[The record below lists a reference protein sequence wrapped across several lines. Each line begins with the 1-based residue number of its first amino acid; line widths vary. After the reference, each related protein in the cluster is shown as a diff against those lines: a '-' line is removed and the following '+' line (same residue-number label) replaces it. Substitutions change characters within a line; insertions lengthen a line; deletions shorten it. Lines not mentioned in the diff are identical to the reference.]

1 MDPEGPVRVTGS
13 GEERSP
19 APWTRLRAFA
29 DLTRLHFL
37 PVWPL
42 VFCSGLALAAETYGG
57 FSWTLAGKAVA
68 MAACGFSAGLVLND
82 YIDRTLDRRDVDP
95 AFTRYWRPFGT
106 RPIPSGT
113 VQPREALALF
123 LLLVGAATAIALTLP
138 WPRPAVLIGLG
149 LYSYAAEAFYQIAK
163 RRQRFPVAQ
172 LLGRT
177 DFALFPVAGYLCLG
191 APDGIALRFFLAF
204 YPWTLVHLG
213 VNDMAD
219 LENDRARGL
228 ATIPVLYGTRGTAA
242 WIGGWTALHLAAGA
256 FFYPSLGIIPL
267 ASWAIASVLLHA
279 VTGWIFADPVPERGL
294 RVLPLLHLSL
304 LVSSLGILAGAAV

>member
-1 MDPEGPVRVTGS
+1 VTVR
-13 GEERSP
+13 GEKKGMTLR
-19 APWTRLRAFA
+19 TRLMAFA
-29 DLTRLHFL
+29 DLARIHFL

-42 VFCSGLALAAETYGG
+42 VFCSGLALAAGTYGG

-68 MAACGFSAGLVLND
+68 MAACGFTAGLVLND
-82 YIDRTLDRRDVDP
+82 YIDRTLDRKDVSP
-95 AFTRYWRPFGT
+95 AFSRYWRPFGT

-123 LLLVGAATAIALTLP
+123 LVLVAAATAIALTLP
-138 WPRPAVLIGLG
+138 WPRPAWLIGLG
-149 LYSYAAEAFYQIAK
+149 LYSYIVEAFYQVAK
-163 RRQRFPVAQ
+163 RHQQFPVAQ

-191 APDGIALRFFLAF
+191 IPDGQALRFFLAF

-213 VNDMAD
+213 VNDLAD

-242 WIGGWTALHLAAGA
+242 WIGGWSALHLAAGA
-256 FFYPSLGIIPL
+256 FFYPALGIIPL
-267 ASWAIASVLLHA
+267 ASWGAASVLLVI
-279 VTGWIFADPVPERGL
+279 VTGGILADPVPQRGL
-294 RVLPLLHLSL
+294 AMLPLLHLSL
-304 LVSSLGILAGAAV
+304 LISSLGILAGAALR

>member
-1 MDPEGPVRVTGS
+1 MDPEGPVPVTKN
-13 GEERSP
+13 GEEKGRTLR
-19 APWTRLRAFA
+19 TRFMAFA
-29 DLTRLHFL
+29 DLARIHFL

-68 MAACGFSAGLVLND
+68 MAACGFTAGLVLND
-82 YIDRTLDRRDVDP
+82 YIDRNLDRKDVSP
-95 AFTRYWRPFGT
+95 TFSRYWRPFGT

-123 LLLVGAATAIALTLP
+123 LVLAGIAVVIALTFP
-138 WPRPAVLIGLG
+138 WPRPAWLIGMG
-149 LYSYAAEAFYQIAK
+149 LYSYAVEAFYQVAK
-163 RRQRFPVAQ
+163 RHQRFPVAQ

-191 APDGIALRFFLAF
+191 IPDGTALRFFLAF

-213 VNDMAD
+213 VNDLAD

-228 ATIPVLYGTRGTAA
+228 ATIPVLYGTRGAAA
-242 WIGGWTALHLAAGA
+242 WIGGWAALHLAAGA
-256 FFYPSLGIIPL
+256 FFYPALGIVPL
-267 ASWAIASVLLHA
+267 AAWGAASVLL
-279 VTGWIFADPVPERGL
+279 VTVAGKTLADPTPRRGL
-294 RVLPLLHLSL
+294 AMLPLLHLSL
-304 LVSSLGILAGAAV
+304 LISSLGILAGAAL

>member
-1 MDPEGPVRVTGS
+1 VTVR
-13 GEERSP
+13 GEEKGM
-19 APWTRLRAFA
+19 TLRIRIMAFA
-29 DLTRLHFL
+29 DLARIHFL

-42 VFCSGLALAAETYGG
+42 VFCSGLALAAGTYRG

-68 MAACGFSAGLVLND
+68 MAACGFTAGLVLND
-82 YIDRTLDRRDVDP
+82 YIDRTLDRKDVSP
-95 AFTRYWRPFGT
+95 AFSRYWRPFGT

-123 LLLVGAATAIALTLP
+123 LVLVAAAAAIALTLP
-138 WPRPAVLIGLG
+138 WPRPAWLIGLG
-149 LYSYAAEAFYQIAK
+149 LYSYAIEAFYQVAK
-163 RRQRFPVAQ
+163 RHQQFPVAQ

-191 APDGIALRFFLAF
+191 IPDGQVLRFFLAF

-213 VNDMAD
+213 VNDLAD

-242 WIGGWTALHLAAGA
+242 WIGGWSALHLAAGA
-256 FFYPSLGIIPL
+256 FFYPALGIVPL
-267 ASWAIASVLLHA
+267 ASWGAASVLLVI
-279 VTGWIFADPVPERGL
+279 VTGGILADPVPQRGL
-294 RVLPLLHLSL
+294 RMLPLLHLSL
-304 LVSSLGILAGAAV
+304 LISSLGILAGAALR

>member
-1 MDPEGPVRVTGS
+1 VTEIG
-13 GEERSP
+13 GEKRLTLP
-19 APWTRLRAFA
+19 TRLRAFA
-29 DLTRLHFL
+29 DLARIHFL

-57 FSWTLAGKAVA
+57 FSWTLGARAVA

-82 YIDRTLDRRDVDP
+82 YIDRDLDRKDVSP
-95 AFTRYWRPFGT
+95 TFSRYWRPFGT
-106 RPIPSGT
+106 RPIPSGS

-123 LLLVGAATAIALTLP
+123 LVLAGAATAIALTLP

-149 LYSYAAEAFYQIAK
+149 LYSYAAEAFYQVAK

-191 APDGIALRFFLAF
+191 FPDGQALRFFLAF

-213 VNDMAD
+213 VNDLAD

-256 FFYPSLGIIPL
+256 FFYPALGIVPL
-267 ASWAIASVLLHA
+267 AAWGAASLLLVA
-279 VTGWIFADPVPERGL
+279 VAGGILANPVPERGL

-304 LVSSLGILAGAAV
+304 LISSLGILAGAVL

>member
-1 MDPEGPVRVTGS
+1 MTGI
-13 GEERSP
+13 EEEKGLTFR
-19 APWTRLRAFA
+19 TRLMAFA
-29 DLTRLHFL
+29 DLARVHFL

-57 FSWTLAGKAVA
+57 FSWSLAGKAVA
-68 MAACGFSAGLVLND
+68 MAACGFTAGLVLND
-82 YIDRTLDRRDVDP
+82 YIDRTLDRRDVDRGGL
-95 AFTRYWRPFGT
+95 TRYWRPFGT

-123 LLLVGAATAIALTLP
+123 LVLVGAATAIALTLP
-138 WPRPAVLIGLG
+138 WPRPVWLIGLG
-149 LYSYAAEAFYQIAK
+149 LYSYVAEAFYQVAK

-191 APDGIALRFFLAF
+191 IPDVQALRFFLSF

-213 VNDMAD
+213 VNDLAD

-242 WIGGWTALHLAAGA
+242 WIGGWAALHLAAGA
-256 FFYPSLGIIPL
+256 FFYPALGIVPL
-267 ASWAIASVLLHA
+267 AAWGAASLLLVT
-279 VTGWIFADPVPERGL
+279 VTGAILADPAPEKGL
-294 RVLPLLHLSL
+294 RMLPLLHLSL
-304 LVSSLGILAGAAV
+304 LISSLGILAGTAL